1 RHRDPRE
8 RERDGVGLD
17 LRGRLRGVLPRD
29 AHREDE
35 APLQVHDRLGERA
48 ARARVLQRRHQAV
61 PPRAAQGE
69 MTMNYGL
76 VLLSLVTASATSLAA
91 QSDFHWRGKIAT
103 GKEIEIKGVNGD
115 VRAVAGSG
123 GETEATATKRA
134 KRSDPDHLKIGVV
147 EQESGGT
154 TRAVYAS

>member
-1 RHRDPRE
+1 MFLLFFFFNDTATTEIYTLSLHDALPIWDRIRRHDQRERALPLRHARRRPRHRDPRE
-8 RERDGVGLD
+8 CERGGVGLD
-17 LRGRLRGVLPRD
+17 LRRRLRGVLPRD

-35 APLQVHDRLGERA
+35 APLQLHDRLGERA

-91 QSDFHWRGKIAT
+91 QGDFHWRGK
-103 GKEIEIKGVNGD
+103 KGARHENPN
-115 VRAVAGSG
+115 
-123 GETEATATKRA
+123 K
-134 KRSDPDHLKIGVV
+134 
-147 EQESGGT
+147 
-154 TRAVYAS
+154 